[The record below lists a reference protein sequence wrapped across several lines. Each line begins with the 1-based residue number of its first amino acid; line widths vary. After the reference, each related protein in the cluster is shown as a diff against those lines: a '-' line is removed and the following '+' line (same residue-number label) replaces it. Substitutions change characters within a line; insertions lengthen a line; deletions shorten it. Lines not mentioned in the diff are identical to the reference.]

1 MTMPFPFNIAYIV
14 VHLLVVC
21 GIVVIVCGA
30 VSLHFMKG
38 TGPLIGEN
46 YVSAPIALI
55 VIGVAVFLLAFLGCC
70 GASQESY
77 CMLTMFSTLLFLL
90 LCAEITVG
98 VLAFVYRGKAKEIT
112 EQQLRASMRDYYKRG
127 EVNPAKQAWDF
138 VQKQLECCGVTSS
151 TDWVN
156 LEQPASI
163 PESCGANP
171 SARPGCMEMLVQK
184 VEKFSVYVG
193 IAGFV
198 IGAIELIG
206 ICFACCLANGVKS

>member
-1 MTMPFPFNIAYIV
+1 M
-14 VHLLVVC
+14 
-21 GIVVIVCGA
+21 
-30 VSLHFMKG
+30 
-38 TGPLIGEN
+38 
-46 YVSAPIALI
+46 
-55 VIGVAVFLLAFLGCC
+55 
-70 GASQESY
+70 
-77 CMLTMFSTLLFLL
+77 
-90 LCAEITVG
+90 
-98 VLAFVYRGKAKEIT
+98 
-112 EQQLRASMRDYYKRG
+112 
-127 EVNPAKQAWDF
+127 
-138 VQKQLECCGVTSS
+138 TSS